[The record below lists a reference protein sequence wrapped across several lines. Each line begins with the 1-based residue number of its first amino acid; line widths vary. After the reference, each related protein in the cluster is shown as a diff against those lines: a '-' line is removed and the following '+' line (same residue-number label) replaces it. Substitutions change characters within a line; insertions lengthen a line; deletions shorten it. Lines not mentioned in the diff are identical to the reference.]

1 MQEENVEI
9 VKTLS
14 EGANV
19 VSGLLAE
26 VNPIFLGIPIITFAI
41 NSVLGFVSEKNIIK
55 RIKKI
60 EEKLVDKEIDI
71 ESFKKNIYKL
81 SEHNEYIVRN
91 NLNNLLLN
99 AIPEVVDIYIELII
113 DLITNQENTI
123 YEEICEILM
132 SLNVNDLNLLMMI
145 KEYSINGIKKE
156 YKINVEKEQEL
167 EKHNKEIELENKEI
181 SEYNKSNKIKK
192 IERPKYYD
200 RNIRLENNTI
210 FWNDFI
216 ETYKLKKC
224 KLTEILL
231 YKTVNDNKEESMEWA
246 YIARSFL
253 KLEKLGIIQ
262 MEYINTFG
270 TINSLNI
277 DRFHINLFGY
287 ELLNY
292 ISIKC

>member
-1 MQEENVEI
+1 MYKFYYDESEHSRVLNYS
-9 VKTLS
+9 TLKS
-14 EGANV
+14 RTYYDN
-19 VSGLLAE
+19 
-26 VNPIFLGIPIITFAI
+26 FLVGII
-41 NSVLGFVSEKNIIK
+41 GFVSEKNIIK

-60 EEKLVDKEIDI
+60 EEKLIYKEIDI

-99 AIPEVVDIYIELII
+99 AIPEIVDIYIELII
-113 DLITNQENTI
+113 DLIMNQENTI
-123 YEEICEILM
+123 YEEICEVLM

-167 EKHNKEIELENKEI
+167 EKYNKEIELKNKEI
-181 SEYNKSNKIKK
+181 NEYNKRNKIKK
-192 IERPKYYD
+192 IEPPKYYD

-224 KLTEILL
+224 KLTDILL

-262 MEYINTFG
+262 MEYINTLG